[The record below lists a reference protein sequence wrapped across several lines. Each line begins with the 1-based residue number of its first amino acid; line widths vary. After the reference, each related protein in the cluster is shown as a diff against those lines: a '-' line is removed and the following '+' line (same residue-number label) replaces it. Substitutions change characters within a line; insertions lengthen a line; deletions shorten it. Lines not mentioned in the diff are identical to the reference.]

1 SDGYSNVNGISRSRD
16 MKAKKIVSLISA
28 ISVLVI
34 GIAIII
40 LAVIDVKLPMPL
52 WTVFGVCDLINA
64 VMLITNF
71 KQKDQGRR

>member
-1 SDGYSNVNGISRSRD
+1 

-40 LAVIDVKLPMPL
+40 LAIIDVKLPMPL
-52 WTVFGVCDLINA
+52 WAVFVVCDLINA

>member
-1 SDGYSNVNGISRSRD
+1 
-16 MKAKKIVSLISA
+16 M
-28 ISVLVI
+28 VI

-40 LAVIDVKLPMPL
+40 LAVIDVKLPTPL

>member
-1 SDGYSNVNGISRSRD
+1 

-40 LAVIDVKLPMPL
+40 LAIIDVKLPMPL
-52 WTVFGVCDLINA
+52 WAVFVVCDLINA

-71 KQKDQGRR
+71 KQKDQSRR

>member
-1 SDGYSNVNGISRSRD
+1 MYRSIV

-52 WTVFGVCDLINA
+52 WTVFGVCGLINA